1 VLTQGYQFL
10 RRLENRLRIERDQ
23 PVEALESD
31 AEQLTALARWMGD
44 EGAAQALACWP
55 NINASAKRFERATAA
70 CLSENKETE
79 MSEEQDPSIRKEVV
93 TEEGGVQESGAEED
107 FATLLGREQTGPAL
121 HTGQVVKGRVILI
134 SGDSVFVDVRDKGE
148 GIIDRAELESTQ
160 GELEVSVG
168 DEIEATIVTTEG
180 ELRLSRKLLSGA
192 RAQERLELAVDNK
205 LPVEGKVTNIIK
217 GGYEVIVVGFRAF
230 CPFSQMDMRRPE
242 SSEAF
247 LEQTLE
253 FFVTRYSE
261 NGRNI
266 VLSRRQLLEEQAA
279 QAAEET
285 LRTIVP
291 DAVLPGTVASLTNF
305 GAFIDLGGVQ
315 GLVHISEISHS
326 RLGTP
331 EDRLSIDEAVTVKV
345 LKIDAQTGKIAL
357 SMKALEGDPWAAV
370 AEQLRERQVVSG
382 RLVRMADFGAFVE
395 LLPGVDGLLHISE
408 IPRNQHGQLKEAVTT
423 HGDVA
428 VLILSIDPGKRRI
441 ALALAPEGLVPG
453 DQAEALILTPGAVVT
468 GTVERIESFGVI
480 LRLGP
485 GQTGLIANAE
495 MGTPRGMDHRKEFP
509 PETEVKVAVLTIEEG
524 GKRIRL
530 SRTKAHAHEE
540 QAETQAYLASTQKQ
554 QGFGLSLGEL
564 LQQSK
569 KKK

>member
-1 VLTQGYQFL
+1 
-10 RRLENRLRIERDQ
+10 
-23 PVEALESD
+23 
-31 AEQLTALARWMGD
+31 
-44 EGAAQALACWP
+44 
-55 NINASAKRFERATAA
+55 
-70 CLSENKETE
+70 
-79 MSEEQDPSIRKEVV
+79 MSEEQDPSIRKEDV
-93 TEEGGVQESGAEED
+93 TEEASAKEGGTEADVTEDGGAEKGGAEED

-134 SGDSVFVDVRDKGE
+134 SVDSVFVDVRDKGE

-168 DEIEATIVTTEG
+168 DEIEATIVSTEG

-205 LPVEGKVTNIIK
+205 LPVEGKVTNITK
-217 GGYEVIVVGFRAF
+217 GGYEVTVAGFRAF
-230 CPFSQMDMRRPE
+230 CPFSQMDIRRPE

-253 FFVTRYSE
+253 FYVTRYSE
-261 NGRNI
+261 DGRNI

-285 LRTIVP
+285 LRKIVP
-291 DAVLPGTVASLTNF
+291 DAVLPGSVASLTNF

-315 GLVHISEISHS
+315 GLVHVSEISHS
-326 RLGTP
+326 RLGMPT
-331 EDRLSIDEAVTVKV
+331 DRLSVDEAVTVKV

-423 HGDVA
+423 NEEVA
-428 VLILSIDPGKRRI
+428 VLILSIDPDKRRI
-441 ALALAPEGLVPG
+441 ALALAPEGLAPG
-453 DQAEALILTPGAVVT
+453 DQAEALTLTPGTVVT
-468 GTVERIESFGVI
+468 GTVERIESFGVF
-480 LRLGP
+480 LRLGL
-485 GQTGLIANAE
+485 GQTGLIPNAE
-495 MGTPRGMDHRKEFP
+495 MGTPRGTDHRKEFP
-509 PETEVKVAVLTIEEG
+509 PETEVKVVVLAIEEG

-530 SRTKAHAHEE
+530 SRTKARAHEE
-540 QAETQAYLASTQKQ
+540 RAEAQAYLASTQKQ
-554 QGFGLSLGEL
+554 QGFGLNLGEL

>member
-1 VLTQGYQFL
+1 
-10 RRLENRLRIERDQ
+10 
-23 PVEALESD
+23 
-31 AEQLTALARWMGD
+31 
-44 EGAAQALACWP
+44 
-55 NINASAKRFERATAA
+55 
-70 CLSENKETE
+70 
-79 MSEEQDPSIRKEVV
+79 MSEEQEPSIRKEVV
-93 TEEGGVQESGAEED
+93 TEEGSAQESSAQESGAKEGDPEKGGAEED

-134 SGDSVFVDVRDKGE
+134 SVDSVFVDVRDKGE
-148 GIIDRAELESTQ
+148 GIIDRAELESAQ

-168 DEIEATIVTTEG
+168 DEIEATIVSTDEG

-192 RAQERLELAVDNK
+192 RAQERLELAVDNQ

-217 GGYEVIVVGFRAF
+217 GGYEVTVAGFRAF

-253 FFVTRYSE
+253 FYVTRYSE

-291 DAVLPGTVASLTNF
+291 DAVLPGSVASLTNF

-315 GLVHISEISHS
+315 GLVHVSEISHS
-326 RLGTP
+326 RLGMP
-331 EDRLSIDEAVTVKV
+331 ADRLSIDEAVTVKV

-382 RLVRMADFGAFVE
+382 RLVRMVDFGAFVE
-395 LLPGVDGLLHISE
+395 LLPGVDGLLHTSE

-423 HGDVA
+423 HEEVA
-428 VLILSIDPGKRRI
+428 VLILSIDPDKRRI

-453 DQAEALILTPGAVVT
+453 DQAEALTLTPGAVVT
-468 GTVERIESFGVI
+468 GTVERIESFGVFV
-480 LRLGP
+480 RLGP
-485 GQTGLIANAE
+485 GQTGLIPNAE
-495 MGTPRGMDHRKEFP
+495 MGTPRGTDHRKEFP
-509 PETEVKVAVLTIEEG
+509 PETKVKVAVLTIEEG

-540 QAETQAYLASTQKQ
+540 RVETQAYLASTQKQ